1 MRKNKAV
8 LVLLAVAQL
17 TCNQAILT
25 APPGSSMFLTANPL
39 FIPANGGVSVVT
51 AFLLEPAGTP
61 VSDGTVVQFFTTL
74 GDIDEQGKTNDG
86 VARVNFRS
94 DGRSG
99 SASITAFSG
108 ATSSSGSAPAP
119 TPSASPTTSSGSGLV
134 IAIGAALPARV
145 IVTADPPRITISRS
159 THVFALVLDGSG
171 NPVSGV
177 PVIFTVVTSPP
188 ASPNPGTTDP
198 EAGKDFMDSGGRPIF
213 TDSNGR
219 AEDVMRTQRQLSGGT
234 AVVKATVLSATAIDG
249 FVNIPVFP

>member
-1 MRKNKAV
+1 MRKNKTV

-61 VSDGTVVQFFTTL
+61 VPDGTVVQFFTTL

-99 SASITAFSG
+99 QASISAFSG

-119 TPSASPTTSSGSGLV
+119 TPSASPTTASGGGLV
-134 IAIGAALPARV
+134 IAIGATLPARV

-159 THVFALVLDGSG
+159 THVFALVLDASG
-171 NPVSGV
+171 NAVSGV
-177 PVIFTVVTSPP
+177 PVIFTVVTTP
-188 ASPNPGTTDP
+188 ASPNPTDP
-198 EAGKDFMDSGGRPIF
+198 EAGKDFMDSGGAPRF

-219 AEDVMRTQRQLSGGT
+219 AEDVMRTQRQIGGRS
-234 AVVKATVLSATAIDG
+234 AIVRATVLSATAISDT
-249 FVNIPVFP
+249 VTIPVFP